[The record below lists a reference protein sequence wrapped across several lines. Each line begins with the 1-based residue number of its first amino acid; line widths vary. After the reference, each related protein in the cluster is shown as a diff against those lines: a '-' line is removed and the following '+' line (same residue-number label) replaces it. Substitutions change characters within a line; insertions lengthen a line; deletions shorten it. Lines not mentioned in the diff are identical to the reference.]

1 MDFSLILFITLVV
14 TGAITL
20 WDRIARKSDHGIGD
34 GTGRK
39 EPWLIEYSKAFFPVI
54 LVVFLLRSFIVEP
67 FRIPSGSMLPN
78 LHIGD
83 FILVNKFNYGIRLPV
98 INKKVIDTSAPE
110 RGDVMVFRFPH
121 DPSINFIKR
130 VIGLPGD
137 KIEYKDKNLYLNGE
151 QVKTE
156 PMGEFDFQ
164 EVSQNKYVGKRY
176 LETLDSNMHEI
187 IVDPNKRTTETSY
200 AVPEGHYFVM
210 GDNRDHS
217 NDSRYWGFVPEKNI
231 IGRAFFIWFSWDL
244 EGSGDLAWERIGNS
258 VN

>member
-1 MDFSLILFITLVV
+1 MDFALILFIALVV
-14 TGAITL
+14 TGTITL
-20 WDRIARKSDHGIGD
+20 WDRFARRRASAAGVVE
-34 GTGRK
+34 RR
-39 EPWLIEYSKAFFPVI
+39 EPWLVEYSKAFFPVI
-54 LVVFLLRSFIVEP
+54 LVVFLLRSFVVEP

-83 FILVNKFNYGIRLPV
+83 FILVNKFSYGIRLPV
-98 INKKVIDTSAPE
+98 INKKIIDTSSPE

-137 KIEYKDKNLYLNGE
+137 QLEYRGKRLYINGE
-151 QVKTE
+151 AVKTE
-156 PMGEFDFQ
+156 SMGDFDFQ
-164 EVSQNKYVGKRY
+164 RVSKKTYVGRRF
-176 LETLDSNMHEI
+176 LETLDSNDHEI

-258 VN
+258 IN